1 MKRGEAAIT
10 GIFPGKLEGAKCY
23 LCARLH
29 KGDRVAKEESNG

>member
-23 LCARLH
+23 LCARSKVLPMSP
-29 KGDRVAKEESNG
+29 VAQRG